1 MKLKS
6 LFCCLLAVALFS
18 FSSAAMAENEKSGKP
33 NVSPLP
39 NGATS
44 LTETY
49 GLWTVNCASQNG
61 EKACALLRQEVNN
74 QNQPVISMNVS
85 TNNDGNVSGVLIVPF
100 GILVSKPVQLKVD
113 DSKIVIETSV
123 RTCMP
128 AGCIVPIAFDKNAIT
143 GLRSGKQL
151 NIKVTS
157 AGNNEQVL
165 DDLFVQL
172 DGFGPAL
179 DRLIALKK

>member
-1 MKLKS
+1 MKRLLCS
-6 LFCCLLAVALFS
+6 LLAIALFC
-18 FSSAAMAENEKSGKP
+18 FSSTAMAENEKAGKS
-33 NVSPLP
+33 NMAALP
-39 NGATS
+39 NGASS

-49 GLWTVNCASQNG
+49 GLWTVNCAVQNG
-61 EKACALLRQEVNN
+61 EKVCALLRQEVNN

-85 TNNDGNVSGVLIVPF
+85 INNDGVVSGVLIVPF
-100 GILVSKPVQLKVD
+100 GILVSKPVELKVD
-113 DSKIVIETSV
+113 DTKVVIETSV

-128 AGCIVPIAFDKNAIT
+128 AGCIVPIAFDKNAIA

-151 NIKVTS
+151 NLKATS

-165 DDLFVQL
+165 DNLFIQL
-172 DGFGPAL
+172 DGFGAAL